1 MKWFKAFRQNQ
12 ALAHNLC
19 QNQGQAQ
26 NKDQGQSVNQ
36 DQDPNQDGPTPAA
49 NSGNGLDVLIITT
62 IGK

>member
-36 DQDPNQDGPTPAA
+36 DPNQDGPTPAA